1 VLDLS
6 VLLILSLNMLLSSC
20 ALRRRAL
27 GFVSLV
33 LLALGWLWESPAIA
47 HAQTQNGII
56 EPASQEEVSGIVI
69 VRGTAV
75 HPDFLRYELAF
86 FQVFNPGADW
96 IVFAQSDQSV
106 VDNTLAVWDTTV
118 GQETVPIFPDG
129 LYRLRLRVV
138 RTDYNYD
145 EYFVTELLINNGS
158 LTPSPT
164 PTMTIT
170 TEIATGT
177 PVPGSLIG
185 TQQPNT
191 GVLPSLTPFP
201 TPTPLATLASSIL
214 GPPSTNEDS
223 NLESPY
229 GLLTRLTG
237 IDTEQFGRAFW
248 QGVEIVGYAFVALA
262 AYLLLRGIF
271 RRLWRSL
278 QSKIFR

>member
-1 VLDLS
+1 
-6 VLLILSLNMLLSSC
+6 M
-20 ALRRRAL
+20 
-27 GFVSLV
+27 
-33 LLALGWLWESPAIA
+33 GWLWESPAIV
-47 HAQTQNGII
+47 HAQIQNGII
-56 EPASQEEVSGIVI
+56 EPVSQEEISGIVI

-75 HPDFLRYELAF
+75 HVDFLRYELAF

-106 VDNTLAVWDTTV
+106 VDDTLAVWDTTV

-138 RTDYNYD
+138 RADYNYD

-164 PTMTIT
+164 PTLTTT

-214 GPPSTNEDS
+214 GPPATSEDS
-223 NLESPY
+223 NQESPF
-229 GLLTRLTG
+229 GLLARITG
-237 IDTEQFGRAFW
+237 IDTQQFGKAFW
-248 QGVEIVGYAFVALA
+248 QGVAIVGYAFVALA

-278 QSKIFR
+278 QSKLFR